1 MLPGTR
7 SSDPEAAY
15 YQTVEEF
22 FVSRRG
28 DPLTLS
34 NADWFLIWK
43 WRAAG
48 LPLRVVLRGITDAL
62 DSHAHSWSRN
72 RKVDRLSYCAA
83 EVEAA
88 AERWRRALALGEEE
102 GVSAESALRGFADA
116 LEGARDLGPRSA
128 PVARDLAAQMRARA
142 QEWGKGGL
150 GGTEGPPAQIA
161 SAGLLRTSATRSR
174 ASASSL
180 RSDGIPARAMEPWL
194 VEREASLRAALED
207 DMGRVAVD
215 AIGEAVDRDLA
226 PYRDRMPAR
235 VLEQVR
241 MESLTR
247 RVLEA
252 HGLPRLS
259 LFHL

>member
-1 MLPGTR
+1 M
-7 SSDPEAAY
+7 
-15 YQTVEEF
+15 
-22 FVSRRG
+22 
-28 DPLTLS
+28 LS
-34 NADWFLIWK
+34 NADWHLIRK
-43 WRAAG
+43 WRTAG

-62 DSHAHSWSRN
+62 DSHAHSWSRA
-72 RKVDRLSYCAA
+72 RKVGSLAYCAA
-83 EVEAA
+83 EVDVA

-116 LEGARDLGPRSA
+116 LDGARELGPRSA
-128 PVARDLAAQMRARA
+128 PVARDLAVEIRARA
-142 QEWGKGGL
+142 EDG
-150 GGTEGPPAQIA
+150 A
-161 SAGLLRTSATRSR
+161 LRDLES
-174 ASASSL
+174 
-180 RSDGIPARAMEPWL
+180 WL
-194 VEREASLRAALED
+194 VEREASLRAALEA
-207 DMGRVAVD
+207 DMGRAAVD
-215 AIGEAVDRDLA
+215 AIAEAVDRDLA

>member
-1 MLPGTR
+1 
-7 SSDPEAAY
+7 
-15 YQTVEEF
+15 VEEF

-28 DPLTLS
+28 DPLMLS
-34 NADWFLIWK
+34 NADWNLIRK
-43 WRAAG
+43 WRMAG

-62 DSHAHSWSRN
+62 DSHAHSWSRD
-72 RKVDRLSYCAA
+72 RKVGSLAYCAA
-83 EVEAA
+83 EVEVA

-116 LEGARDLGPRSA
+116 LDGARDLGPRSA
-128 PVARDLAAQMRARA
+128 LLARDLAVEIRARA
-142 QEWGKGGL
+142 ED
-150 GGTEGPPAQIA
+150 AA
-161 SAGLLRTSATRSR
+161 LRD
-174 ASASSL
+174 L
-180 RSDGIPARAMEPWL
+180 EPWL
-194 VEREASLRAALED
+194 VEREASLRAALEE
-207 DMGRVAVD
+207 DMGRAAVEAVA
-215 AIGEAVDRDLA
+215 AAVDRDLA

-241 MESLTR
+241 RESLTR